1 MENKIIEIQNL
12 LLDEMKRLN
21 EKEGNEIVKEVQRS
35 GALSKNAQEYM
46 KAVGT
51 SLKIKQMA
59 RQNKNAELNILKEV
73 GVIDE
78 FK

>member
-1 MENKIIEIQNL
+1 MENKIIEIQEL
-12 LLDEMKRLN
+12 LMKQMRRLDEADG
-21 EKEGNEIVKEVQRS
+21 KEIQTETQRS

-51 SLKIKQMA
+51 SIKIKQMA
-59 RQNKNAELNILKEV
+59 RQNRNAELNILKEV